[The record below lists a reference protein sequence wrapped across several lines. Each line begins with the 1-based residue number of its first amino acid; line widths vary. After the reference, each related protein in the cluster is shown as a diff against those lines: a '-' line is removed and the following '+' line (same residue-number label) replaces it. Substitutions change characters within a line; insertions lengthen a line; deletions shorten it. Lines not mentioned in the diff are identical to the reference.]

1 MSELQPDVQM
11 SVWTGAQH
19 TSCCLRF
26 LPALF
31 FLALSRV
38 LSSLLSSSAAFG
50 APCCWVLYT
59 SSGARIAASDATY
72 TDSIHNTKTTACYE
86 LHSTARQSMAQ
97 HGTARHSSAWP
108 STAQS
113 HAQAYI
119 NTKTMVYYELRNAA
133 QHSTALHV
141 MYAWAAT
148 QHIASR
154 LT

>member
-72 TDSIHNTKTTACYE
+72 TDINLLMAA
-86 LHSTARQSMAQ
+86 ARQPHFSDLTMQ
-97 HGTARHSSAWP
+97 HDQKMQLPVS
-108 STAQS
+108 
-113 HAQAYI
+113 QALCLKV
-119 NTKTMVYYELRNAA
+119 KTLTM
-133 QHSTALHV
+133 
-141 MYAWAAT
+141 
-148 QHIASR
+148 IAST
-154 LT
+154 LNQTTTVTD